1 MPRFGRD
8 IPQVSTISNLIMNFI
23 YENCKYHFE
32 NLGQDL
38 LSPLNLQLYADSV
51 HTKGAPLHNCR
62 GFIDGIVHPICRQQK
77 IQRIVYNGHKRVYA
91 IKFQSLV
98 TPCGIIANSYDPVL
112 SS

>member
-8 IPQVSTISNLIMNFI
+8 IPQVSTISNLIMNYI

-51 HTKGAPLHNCR
+51 YTKGVPLHNCR